1 MRQSLSLMM
10 VVSFLFTTFCY
21 DDSFIREKLK
31 NHEERISE
39 LESLCLKMNT
49 NISSLQAVLDAL
61 QKNDYVT
68 SMVLTFE
75 SGNLIVNDYTIY
87 DIPWDITGNYLF
99 SSYYTDS
106 DDGKYVDYSGIG
118 EGTKLYYA
126 KMWDDQGRLI
136 YIGYP
141 DKDVNPATGNME
153 YCWTSR
159 TYSSSSGTMISKNE
173 FAYYNSALSEYVPY
187 GGNF

>member
-1 MRQSLSLMM
+1 MRFSY
-10 VVSFLFTTFCY
+10 VG
-21 DDSFIREKLK
+21 DRD
-31 NHEERISE
+31 NHLPGGSYSWNE
-39 LESLCLKMNT
+39 LGMTST
-49 NISSLQAVLDAL
+49 LDP
-61 QKNDYVT
+61 
-68 SMVLTFE
+68 MVLTFE
-75 SGNLIVNDYTIY
+75 SGNLIVNDNTIY

-126 KMWDDQGRLI
+126 KMWDDQGRLL

-141 DKDVNPATGNME
+141 DKAVNPATGNME

-159 TYSSSSGTMISKNE
+159 TYSSSSGTVISKNE
-173 FAYYNSALSEYVPY
+173 FAYYNSALSGVSLRLLIFLLKK
-187 GGNF
+187 N